1 MVRNK
6 ILSGLVIASI
16 VYTGCFPMMG
26 QGIKRTVRYEAE
38 AGYAKTAKPPG
49 RMNISFEPP
58 LPEKIIST
66 SLFFDGVAVD
76 IGDSKMPP
84 IKELVIKNVP
94 SGKHQLFLRNWDFQF
109 KPTRKTVSLQ
119 SGGEVDVSLKPA
131 TNPAKN
137 LIWLVDIFFA
147 FGLLGAIA
155 AQASASGS

>member
-1 MVRNK
+1 MVKNK

-16 VYTGCFPMMG
+16 IYTGCFPMMG
-26 QGIKRTVRYEAE
+26 QGVKRTVRYEAE
-38 AGYAKTAKPPG
+38 AGYAKKAKPPG

-58 LPEKIIST
+58 IPEKIISS

-76 IGDSKMPP
+76 IGEENTPI

-109 KPTRKTVSLQ
+109 KSTRKTVSLQ
-119 SGGEVDVSLKPA
+119 GGGELDVSLKPEP
-131 TNPAKN
+131 NPAKN

-147 FGLLGAIA
+147 FGLMGAIA